1 MQKAVVK
8 TVLQNTWSAAELN
21 SSWGRENKSS
31 GQDCSEEMQWE
42 HHLLLSLLLQF
53 FPNQTYTAGKKVH
66 FPCIYPLQALE
77 IFRNFC

>member
-1 MQKAVVK
+1 MQKAVVR

-42 HHLLLSLLLQF
+42 HHLLLLLLLQF
-53 FPNQTYTAGKKVH
+53 FS
-66 FPCIYPLQALE
+66 
-77 IFRNFC
+77 